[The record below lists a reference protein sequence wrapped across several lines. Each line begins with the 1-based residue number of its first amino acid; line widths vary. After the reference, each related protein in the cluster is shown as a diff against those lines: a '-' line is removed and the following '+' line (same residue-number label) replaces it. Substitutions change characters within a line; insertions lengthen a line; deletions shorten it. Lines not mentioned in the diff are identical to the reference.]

1 MKKLLLMSLGL
12 GLLSTL
18 NPTMAAMTVIDF
30 EDLGFA
36 PGERTD
42 PPDFSS
48 INSGGFSFTPTGNTS
63 FGDVHAGNSILGGW
77 AYNGT
82 TVLAGHD
89 EILMQ
94 ALDESTFSLVQ
105 FDLSGFAP
113 NTEVPF
119 SVVASNGVTQHFT
132 PDGLVDGP
140 GGNPDFE
147 TFSLNSDFSNV
158 SSVLFIHTGAGSNW
172 GTFTIDNLAIQS
184 GASTSTVP
192 SPSAFLLGVLGT
204 GIVDWFRKRRIV

>member
-1 MKKLLLMSLGL
+1 MKKLLLTSLAL
-12 GLLSTL
+12 GLL
-18 NPTMAAMTVIDF
+18 MALDPALASVTVVDF

-42 PPDFSS
+42 PPDFVG
-48 INSGGFSFTPTGNTS
+48 INSNGFSFTPTGNTS
-63 FGDVHAGNSILGGW
+63 FSDVHVGNSIGGGW

-82 TVLAGHD
+82 TVLASHD

-94 ALDESTFSLVQ
+94 ALDESTFSLLS
-105 FDLSGFAP
+105 FDFSGFAP

-132 PDGLVDGP
+132 PDGLVDGQ

-147 TFSLNSDFSNV
+147 TFSLDSSFSNI
-158 SSVLFIHTGAGSNW
+158 SSVLFRHTGPGTNW
-172 GTFTIDNLAIQS
+172 GTFTIDNLTVGSA
-184 GASTSTVP
+184 TSTVP
-192 SPSAFLLGVLGT
+192 SPSAILLGTLGT
-204 GIVDWFRKRRIV
+204 GIVGWFRKRRIV